1 VEAHRITGGGS
12 IQLHVVETGNQRG
25 RPILFLHGI
34 SQSSLTWNLQMNS
47 SLVDSHRL
55 VAMDMRGHGLS
66 DKPHDAYTD
75 SKLWADDINA
85 VIQTLNLDHP
95 VLSGWSYGPLV
106 CLDYIRHYGEDQIGG
121 LQFVGAVTKLGSPE
135 AMSVLTPEFLNLVP
149 QFLSTDAETVAC
161 GLEGLLRLCFARK
174 PSPSELYFMLGY
186 NLSVPP
192 YVRQG
197 MFSRSF
203 HNDDLL
209 PKIRKPVLITHG
221 AADAIVKPA
230 AVEQHKAALPHAQLH
245 LLPNVGHGVFWDDT
259 AGFNERLHVFCES
272 L

>member
-1 VEAHRITGGGS
+1 MRIDWS
-12 IQLHVVETGNQRG
+12 RWI
-25 RPILFLHGI
+25 
-34 SQSSLTWNLQMNS
+34 
-47 SLVDSHRL
+47 
-55 VAMDMRGHGLS
+55 MRGHGLS

-75 SKLWADDINA
+75 SKLWADDVNA

-106 CLDYIRHYGEDQIGG
+106 FLDYIRHYGEDQIGG

-135 AMSVLTPEFLNLVP
+135 AMSVLTPEFLKCRPTVP
-149 QFLSTDAETVAC
+149 LHRRRNDCPRLRRLAATVF
-161 GLEGLLRLCFARK
+161 RRK
-174 PSPSELYFMLGY
+174 PSPSELYLMLGY
-186 NLSVPP
+186 NVSVPP

-197 MFSRSF
+197 LFSRSF

-230 AVEQHKAALPHAQLH
+230 VVDQHKAAMRHAQIQLMA
-245 LLPNVGHGVFWDDT
+245 NAGHAAFWDDA
-259 AGFNERLHVFCES
+259 AGFQ
-272 L
+272 

>member
-1 VEAHRITGGGS
+1 MKTHKITGGGS
-12 IQLHVVETGNQRG
+12 VQLHVIERGNPQG
-25 RPILFLHGI
+25 RPILFLHGV
-34 SQSSLTWNLQMNS
+34 SQSSLTPNLQMNS
-47 SLVDSHRL
+47 SLADSHRL
-55 VAMDMRGHGLS
+55 VAMDLRGHGFS
-66 DKPHDAYTD
+66 DKPHDAYSD

-85 VIQTLNLDHP
+85 VIQSLNLDHP

-106 CLDYIRHYGEDQIGG
+106 FLDYIRHYGEDEIGG
-121 LQFVGAVTKLGSPE
+121 LQIVGGITKLGSSE
-135 AMSVLTPEFLNLVP
+135 ATSVLTPEFLSVVP
-149 QFLSTDAETVAC
+149 QFLSTDAETAAR
-161 GLEGLLRLCFARK
+161 GLEGLLRLCFVRK
-174 PSPSELYFMLGY
+174 PSPSELYLMLGY

-209 PKIRKPVLITHG
+209 PTISKPVLITHG

-230 AVEQHKAALPHAQLH
+230 AVEQHKASMRHAQTQLV
-245 LLPNVGHGVFWDDT
+245 PNVGHGVFWDDA
-259 AGFNERLHVFCES
+259 AGFNKRLHAFCES